1 MAKGGKL
8 QGMDDFVKTG
18 KLSGISFHIQQILLV
33 HLIFTS
39 EKYFSKCSW

>member
-18 KLSGISFHIQQILLV
+18 KLSGISFIYNRSCLYI
-33 HLIFTS
+33 
-39 EKYFSKCSW
+39 